1 MGMASCAFVQI
12 DVHVR
17 FGNDHAD
24 AGVLQPPSHACL
36 RHGAVALLHTL
47 CDKPSVHPDNDRQL
61 TDQHEWRD
69 VAKATGGVTASGEL
83 PTQRY
88 DRPVSQSEPARE
100 AQLFG

>member
-24 AGVLQPPSHACL
+24 ADASQPPSHACL

-47 CDKPSVHPDNDRQL
+47 CDRPSVHSDNGKQL
-61 TDQHEWRD
+61 TDRHEGRD
-69 VAKATGGVTASGEL
+69 VVKATCGVTASGEL
-83 PTQRY
+83 PT
-88 DRPVSQSEPARE
+88 
-100 AQLFG
+100 